1 MEIVFIIIGTL
12 ASVTLLSG
20 YNLYL
25 RSKERH
31 KLIDK
36 GLDPSLVNIY
46 QKDRT
51 YSNVFLYVGILL
63 LGTAMGISSGVIL
76 GRSLQL
82 PGETKELIVLS
93 LIVWTGV
100 SCIICY
106 YLSRFKDK

>member
-1 MEIVFIIIGTL
+1 MEILLIMIGML
-12 ASVTLLSG
+12 AFATLLSG

-31 KLIDK
+31 KMIDK
-36 GLDPSLVNIY
+36 GLDPSLANIY
-46 QKDRT
+46 QKERS

-63 LGTAMGISSGVIL
+63 FGIALGICSGVIL
-76 GRSLQL
+76 GRALKL

-93 LIVWTGV
+93 LIVWTGI

-106 YLSRFKDK
+106 YLSRYKK